1 MSARLG
7 LALLLAIGLASPAS
21 AKEEVAVFAGG
32 CFWGVEGVF
41 EHVRGVTDVVAGYA
55 GGSASHASYDR
66 VSSETT
72 GHAEAVRIR
81 FDPDKVSFG
90 QLLQVFFVVAHDP
103 TQLNRQG
110 PDSGPSYRS
119 AIFPQSPQQLAAAR
133 AFIASLQ
140 GSGAFRG
147 KIVTRLEQ
155 GRFYPAERY
164 HQDFMRRNP
173 TYPYILANDVQKVAA
188 LKQRYPK
195 LWRP

>member
-7 LALLLAIGLASPAS
+7 LALLLAIGIASPAS

-41 EHVRGVTDVVAGYA
+41 EHVRGVKDVVSGYA
-55 GGSASHASYDR
+55 GGAAGHASYDR

-72 GHAEAVRIR
+72 GHAETVRIR
-81 FDPDKVSFG
+81 FDPDQVSFG

-119 AIFPQSPQQLAAAR
+119 AIFPQSRQQLTAAR

-140 GSGAFRG
+140 GSSAFRG
-147 KIVTRLEQ
+147 KSVTRLEQ